1 MGKTDRVKFTTRR
14 SKKRKRFGGYLK
26 NCINVNIVEDVDNV
40 NIQETVNTNV
50 NIDQP
55 TSSTPPRTPP
65 KNNTDTDLTD
75 NIETV
80 SMKKVKT
87 IQANTPKSTD
97 KITGYRIIDVSIL
110 DSMFSELKCPECAT
124 ITLSLTENVAERRGL
139 SSCLH
144 VVCETCDYQKRFH
157 TSDSHDKSYDIN
169 KRIVYSMRAI
179 GQGYNSLETF
189 MTLMDMPRPMTKNNY
204 NKIASNFAKVTETVA
219 NETMEEAIGD
229 IKEQNNE
236 SRDSM
241 TDVAISQD
249 GTWQRRG
256 YSSMNGCV
264 TAIAMDNGKVVD
276 VEPMSRFCRGC
287 IQMDKFKITD
297 PEKYDHWKLK
307 HKCQY
312 NYQGSAGGM
321 EVAGAER
328 IFGRSI
334 SKHNVRYTTLYGD
347 GDSKAHEHIVDIYP
361 GVKVNK
367 LQCIGHVQK

>member
-1 MGKTDRVKFTTRR
+1 
-14 SKKRKRFGGYLK
+14 
-26 NCINVNIVEDVDNV
+26 
-40 NIQETVNTNV
+40 
-50 NIDQP
+50 
-55 TSSTPPRTPP
+55 
-65 KNNTDTDLTD
+65 
-75 NIETV
+75 
-80 SMKKVKT
+80 
-87 IQANTPKSTD
+87 
-97 KITGYRIIDVSIL
+97 
-110 DSMFSELKCPECAT
+110 
-124 ITLSLTENVAERRGL
+124 
-139 SSCLH
+139 
-144 VVCETCDYQKRFH
+144 
-157 TSDSHDKSYDIN
+157 
-169 KRIVYSMRAI
+169 
-179 GQGYNSLETF
+179 

-321 EVAGAER
+321 EFAGAER

-347 GDSKAHEHIVDIYP
+347 GDSKPHIVDIYP

-367 LQCIGHVQK
+367 LQCIGHVQKRVGSRLLSLKKRVKGLGGIGKLSKLVIDRLQNYYGIAFRQNVGNLEGMKKRVCASLFHVAFIC